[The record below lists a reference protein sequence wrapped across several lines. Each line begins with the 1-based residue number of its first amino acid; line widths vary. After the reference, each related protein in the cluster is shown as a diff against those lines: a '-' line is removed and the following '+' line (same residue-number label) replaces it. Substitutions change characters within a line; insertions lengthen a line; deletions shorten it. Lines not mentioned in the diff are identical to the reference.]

1 MRRIFLTQQTTSS
14 VCANFGPAH
23 APVHLTHPFVR
34 VPRCAARLSFG
45 GGLAF
50 EGSWAFEHCPL
61 RRHARRA
68 PHHVVCQ
75 VVAAA
80 ILCMAFRRR
89 LVSLKHAGD
98 VKRAMRPTCRW
109 TAGGWA
115 ERESKAM
122 PWQPVASR
130 PARSQTATEVAHERR
145 HVYIFFLSP
154 RWRLP
159 SPNGCGFGEDS
170 AKRTGNR
177 LFCSNTAVPA

>member
-1 MRRIFLTQQTTSS
+1 MHPCTWHTPLFVCLGALLGSAS
-14 VCANFGPAH
+14 VAAWRLKAAGRLNTVRFGAMPGAH
-23 APVHLTHPFVR
+23 
-34 VPRCAARLSFG
+34 
-45 GGLAF
+45 
-50 EGSWAFEHCPL
+50 
-61 RRHARRA
+61 

-154 RWRLP
+154 SWRLP

-177 LFCSNTAVPA
+177 LFCSNTTVPA

>member
-1 MRRIFLTQQTTSS
+1 MTSS

-50 EGSWAFEHCPL
+50 EGSWAFEYCPL
-61 RRHARRA
+61 RRHARRP
-68 PHHVVCQ
+68 PHHAVCQ

-80 ILCMAFRRR
+80 IPCMAFRRR

-115 ERESKAM
+115 ERGKQGDGLATCRFQAGSK
-122 PWQPVASR
+122 
-130 PARSQTATEVAHERR
+130 
-145 HVYIFFLSP
+145 
-154 RWRLP
+154 
-159 SPNGCGFGEDS
+159 PNGDGS
-170 AKRTGNR
+170 RSRTQTR
-177 LFCSNTAVPA
+177 IHLLLISTLAAAVPKWLWIRRRLR

>member
-14 VCANFGPAH
+14 VCAIFDPAH
-23 APVHLTHPFVR
+23 APVHLAHPFVR

-80 ILCMAFRRR
+80 ILCMDFRHR

-109 TAGGWA
+109 TADGWA
-115 ERESKAM
+115 DTGKQGDGLANCRFQAGSK
-122 PWQPVASR
+122 
-130 PARSQTATEVAHERR
+130 
-145 HVYIFFLSP
+145 
-154 RWRLP
+154 
-159 SPNGCGFGEDS
+159 PNGDGS
-170 AKRTGNR
+170 RSRAQTRIHLLLIST
-177 LFCSNTAVPA
+177 LAAAVPKWLWIRRRLR